1 MRIKLL
7 PEDFQVEELVRLRAR
22 QSGPYT
28 LYRVHK
34 QAVTTLDVQARMAHA
49 LGRPPAAVSLPA
61 LKDKTARVTQYAT
74 VHGDGPARVE
84 GRGFVAERAGW
95 VDRPLAPSDLLGNR
109 FTIVVRDLGAEAA
122 RAICG
127 QMERVTQ
134 EGLPNY
140 FDQQRFG
147 SQTER
152 GDFPGRRIIL
162 RDAEGALHA
171 HLAEHLAGDP
181 PSIQPFKQ
189 LAAAR
194 WGDWDRLLAAAPR
207 PSNYRS
213 VLTFLRD
220 HPADF
225 RRALNLVTPRLLSL
239 YLAAYQSL
247 LWNRIGA
254 RFLLAR
260 LGRPSAAIEI
270 GNESLPLFR
279 DLSTYL
285 PAHTAIPLPSHR
297 ARTVPRDLTL
307 VFERVLEEE
316 GLAQNDLKAR
326 ILRNAYLSKGERK
339 LLLLPQ
345 HVSASSPTP
354 DDRFPGQS
362 KVTLRFALPPGSYA
376 TLVLKSLLPSSAVV

>member
-171 HLAEHLAGDP
+171 HLAEHLAGDIHRVYAKLTQEWLMYCKHP
-181 PSIQPFKQ
+181 QKAYPYIFSI
-189 LAAAR
+189 
-194 WGDWDRLLAAAPR
+194 
-207 PSNYRS
+207 
-213 VLTFLRD
+213 
-220 HPADF
+220 
-225 RRALNLVTPRLLSL
+225 
-239 YLAAYQSL
+239 
-247 LWNRIGA
+247 I
-254 RFLLAR
+254 
-260 LGRPSAAIEI
+260 
-270 GNESLPLFR
+270 
-279 DLSTYL
+279 
-285 PAHTAIPLPSHR
+285 
-297 ARTVPRDLTL
+297 ARTHPLQ
-307 VFERVLEEE
+307 E
-316 GLAQNDLKAR
+316 
-326 ILRNAYLSKGERK
+326 
-339 LLLLPQ
+339 
-345 HVSASSPTP
+345 HP
-354 DDRFPGQS
+354 D
-362 KVTLRFALPPGSYA
+362 A
-376 TLVLKSLLPSSAVV
+376 TVH